1 MPAVVYTWIAG
12 EVSARRAC
20 YSFCMRLN
28 FEQSYRENVRMIS
41 QRLSH
46 HDFEVSLAIRL
57 PSTTAGGEDIEDEE
71 IDSFLGSLGFE
82 FIDVQDLAKSTVNH
96 DYGGKYMRFG
106 NTEKP
111 FLNFYFR
118 SFAGYR
124 CLKHDHVAVH
134 GTKPL

>member
-1 MPAVVYTWIAG
+1 
-12 EVSARRAC
+12 
-20 YSFCMRLN
+20 MRLN

-57 PSTTAGGEDIEDEE
+57 PSTTARGEDIEDEE

-82 FIDVQDLAKSTVNH
+82 FIDVQDLAKSSVNH
-96 DYGGKYMRFG
+96 DHGGKYMRFG

-111 FLNFYFR
+111 SLNFYFR
-118 SFAGYR
+118 SFPGHR
-124 CLKHDHVAVH
+124 CLEHDHVAVH